1 MVAGIKFLY
10 LAMFRVF
17 TVVLGLTQPEVAVCV
32 PNLGVGEEIN
42 NHLLL

>member
-17 TVVLGLTQPEVAVCV
+17 TVVLGLTQPEVACV
-32 PNLGVGEEIN
+32 PNLGGGEGGDK
-42 NHLLL
+42 